1 MPVPGAGMSAHGIT
15 RADLQAVNLPRRR
28 VVNRIMQLLCTLAAL
43 IAVGLLV
50 IIVYSVAKRGFA
62 ALNLDLLTKDPANSF
77 SFGAPVKEGLANAF
91 VGSLV
96 LVGLA
101 TAMTLPVG
109 ILIAI
114 YLIEFAPPTIRS
126 GVSVVLDVLNGV
138 PAIVIGIFVYGLIVI
153 GSGQSGWAGAFA
165 LACLMLPILTR
176 STMEVLRLVP
186 GSLREASLGLG
197 IPRWRTTLSIVLPQ
211 ALGGIVTGTVLAI
224 ARVAGE
230 TAPLLFTSS
239 LVGTK
244 TSWNPFHALQSVPV
258 AIFELSEQPDPASH
272 ARAWAAALVLL
283 LFILFTS
290 LTARYFASRSR
301 RKLTAGR

>member
-1 MPVPGAGMSAHGIT
+1 MTAHGIT

-28 VVNRIMQLLCTLAAL
+28 IVNRLMQALSTLAAV
-43 IAVGLLV
+43 IAVAALV
-50 IIVYSVAKRGFA
+50 LIVYSVAKRGA
-62 ALNLDLLTKDPANSF
+62 GALNLDLLTKDPANTF
-77 SFGAPVKEGLANAF
+77 SFTPVKEGLANAF

-109 ILIAI
+109 LLVAI
-114 YLIEFAPPTIRS
+114 YLVEYAPPSIRTA
-126 GVSVVLDVLNGV
+126 VTLVLDVLNGV
-138 PAIVIGIFVYGLIVI
+138 PAIVIGIFVYGLIVV
-153 GSGQSGWAGAFA
+153 GSGQSGWAGALA
-165 LACLMLPILTR
+165 LACLMLPLLTR
-176 STMEVLRLVP
+176 STMEGLLLVP

-211 ALGGIVTGTVLAI
+211 TLGGIVTGTVLAV

-244 TSWNPFHALQSVPV
+244 TSWDPFHALQSVPV

-272 ARAWAAALVLL
+272 QRAWAAALVLL

-290 LTARYFASRSR
+290 LTARWFATRSR
-301 RKLTAGR
+301 RKLSAAR

>member
-1 MPVPGAGMSAHGIT
+1 M
-15 RADLQAVNLPRRR
+15 QALS
-28 VVNRIMQLLCTLAAL
+28 TLAAV
-43 IAVGLLV
+43 IAVAALV
-50 IIVYSVAKRGFA
+50 LIVYSVAKRGA
-62 ALNLDLLTKDPANSF
+62 GALNLDLLTKDPANTF
-77 SFGAPVKEGLANAF
+77 SFTPVKEGLANAF

-109 ILIAI
+109 LLVAI
-114 YLIEFAPPTIRS
+114 YLVEYAPPSIRTA
-126 GVSVVLDVLNGV
+126 VTLVLDVLNGV
-138 PAIVIGIFVYGLIVI
+138 PAIVIGIFVYGLIVV

-165 LACLMLPILTR
+165 LACLMLPLLTR
-176 STMEVLRLVP
+176 STMEVLLLVP

-211 ALGGIVTGTVLAI
+211 TLGGIVTGTVLAV

-244 TSWNPFHALQSVPV
+244 TSWDPFHALQSVPV

-272 ARAWAAALVLL
+272 QRAWAAALVLL

-290 LTARYFASRSR
+290 LTARWFATRSR
-301 RKLTAGR
+301 RKLSAAR